1 MAFTPSTFLSHIRS
15 KDGPARPCRF
25 EVILPIPPCI
35 KEFVSTSALD
45 QLLNLPTAIFTDV
58 TDAVNNALGKDRLGS
73 DGIKK
78 DGDESDSIRPQY
90 KGGSPLALETKG
102 RPNPNQKMFNDI
114 KNQHKQMIFESD
126 IRGNSLLDESQ
137 IRE

>member
-1 MAFTPSTFLSHIRS
+1 MVLR
-15 KDGPARPCRF
+15 KM
-25 EVILPIPPCI
+25 EMNQIL
-35 KEFVSTSALD
+35 V
-45 QLLNLPTAIFTDV
+45 
-58 TDAVNNALGKDRLGS
+58 
-73 DGIKK
+73 
-78 DGDESDSIRPQY
+78 RPQF

-102 RPNPNQKMFNDI
+102 KPNPNQKMFNDM